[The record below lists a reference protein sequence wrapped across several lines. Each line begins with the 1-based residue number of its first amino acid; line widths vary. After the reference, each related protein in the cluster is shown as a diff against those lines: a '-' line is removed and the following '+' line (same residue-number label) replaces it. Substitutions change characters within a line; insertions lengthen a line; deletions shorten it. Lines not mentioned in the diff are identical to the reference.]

1 MHGDSWFDYP
11 LGGTI
16 PGVSTTDIIAELG
29 SMGNINPMILNVSHY
44 GDTTTDELSLS
55 KQQRIIM
62 ALRDSSNWLESGRP
76 DAVLFSGGGNDVAG
90 EQFCIFL
97 DYAGTGVDGLNI
109 DRLNGA
115 PDMVVASY
123 KDLFLFRDRFA
134 PGVPIFGHCYDF
146 AIPNGVPAACIGPWL
161 QPSLQF
167 CGIND
172 LAMGTA
178 IVKQVLL
185 AFKQRLFDLS
195 QDTKKKFNLID
206 TQKTLQ
212 PNEWANELHPTPGGF
227 IKIAAKFVT
236 CAEPEIPWSHLI

>member
-1 MHGDSWFDYP
+1 METRLLIDGQLRSAIKREIVERTRLHQQRIHNFKVGRDARALRAAADEAAPSAPLVMLAHGDSWFDYP

-16 PGVSTTDIIAELG
+16 PGVSTTDIIAQLG

-55 KQQRIIM
+55 KQQRMIT

-115 PDMVVASY
+115 RHGGGVIQGSFPFPRPLRPRRSN
-123 KDLFLFRDRFA
+123 FRALLRFR
-134 PGVPIFGHCYDF
+134 
-146 AIPNGVPAACIGPWL
+146 N
-161 QPSLQF
+161 S
-167 CGIND
+167 
-172 LAMGTA
+172 
-178 IVKQVLL
+178 
-185 AFKQRLFDLS
+185 
-195 QDTKKKFNLID
+195 
-206 TQKTLQ
+206 
-212 PNEWANELHPTPGGF
+212 
-227 IKIAAKFVT
+227 
-236 CAEPEIPWSHLI
+236 